1 MEKGLTSGFAAVLAV
16 SLIDALFIG
25 LSIIGTTLLIMKW
38 RKQIQ
43 YIGAL
48 VLLFFGIRT
57 IGGALGESVAPPTM
71 TEQIS
76 YLGTFMNA
84 LLLTAS
90 NPLTIIFWSGLF
102 TTKVVDEKFSR
113 KDEIYFGL
121 GAVLATFAFLSS
133 VTLLGQV
140 TKSFLSPSIITVL
153 NIIVGLFLI
162 GYGLRLFL
170 KTRSD

>member
-1 MEKGLTSGFAAVLAV
+1 MEKGLISGLTAVLAV

-57 IGGALGESVAPPTM
+57 ISGALGESVAPPAM

-76 YLGTFMNA
+76 YLSTFMNA

-113 KDEIYFGL
+113 KDEVYFGS
-121 GAVLATFAFLSS
+121 GAVLATFVFLSG
-133 VTLLGQV
+133 VTLLGQI
-140 TKSFLSPSIITVL
+140 TKSFLSPSIITIL
-153 NIIVGLFLI
+153 NMIVGLFLA
-162 GYGLRLFL
+162 GYGLHLFL